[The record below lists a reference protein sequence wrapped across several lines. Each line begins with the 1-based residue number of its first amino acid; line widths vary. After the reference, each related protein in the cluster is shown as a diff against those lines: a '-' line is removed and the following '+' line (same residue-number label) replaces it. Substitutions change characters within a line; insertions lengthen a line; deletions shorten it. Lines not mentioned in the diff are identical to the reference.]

1 MAVKIFKKAS
11 LRPSPWCCTSV
22 YFVRSFL
29 SARKF
34 FASWNIFCLFYYLPC
49 FLNRIFF
56 KTNFVKV
63 NCRRNSSLGK
73 DPIDFRGTGSANW
86 FWNEFILKV
95 ARFVISRLL
104 GNFNVPALF
113 RSSQGW
119 RQRWSWSRRTFPP
132 PLFHRLLIEFN
143 WKESGFWNFVVNVG
157 NDRIVC
163 IKELLYAIY
172 GLLKIFSN
180 SIRCKIFSFVFIS
193 ILVPVLIKC
202 FK

>member
-56 KTNFVKV
+56 KTNVVKV

-73 DPIDFRGTGSANW
+73 DPIDFRGTGSANR
-86 FWNEFILKV
+86 FWKWIYFESCAICYLTVVRKFQC
-95 ARFVISRLL
+95 SRLVSIEPRL
-104 GNFNVPALF
+104 EAKVKLIEKNV
-113 RSSQGW
+113 SSA
-119 RQRWSWSRRTFPP
+119 TFPSS
-132 PLFHRLLIEFN
+132 FN
-143 WKESGFWNFVVNVG
+143 RV
-157 NDRIVC
+157 
-163 IKELLYAIY
+163 
-172 GLLKIFSN
+172 
-180 SIRCKIFSFVFIS
+180 
-193 ILVPVLIKC
+193 
-202 FK
+202 